1 MHGLTPVERL
11 PGKARA
17 LFILVL
23 CEIGAMAVWFSS
35 AAVVLIMKQTDAL
48 SPLAQSLLTSSVQC
62 GFVAGTIISAALSLA
77 DRFDPRRLFMCSSL
91 VAALATSL
99 LALLPPAGAEVF
111 ALRFVTGMCMAGVYP
126 VGMRLAVTWSQ
137 RDTGLLIGLLV
148 GGLTLGSASPHLL
161 AAFEGLAWR
170 TIYVLAAA
178 SATVS
183 GVGILFCK
191 IGPNMI
197 RSNRIDL
204 NFMAQ
209 AWRDPALRLANLG
222 YLGHMWELYAMWA
235 WLATFL
241 AASFTAAGMMQVSHY
256 SSLWT
261 FIAISLGGA
270 GAVMG
275 GWFADR
281 FGRTTLTIAA
291 MAISASC
298 ALLMACLFGCAP
310 WLVVLVALL
319 WGFSVVADSAQF
331 SASIAELSEP
341 STTGTMLTMQTCAG
355 FLLTLATI
363 HLVPPVVAQLG
374 WRAGFALLAVG
385 PVLGCLAMYRLRLMP
400 QALRLANGK
409 R

>member
-1 MHGLTPVERL
+1 M
-11 PGKARA
+11 PGKVQA

-35 AAVVLIMKQTDAL
+35 ASVVVVIKQTHTL

-62 GFVAGTIISAALSLA
+62 GFVAGTIVSAALSLA
-77 DRFDPRRLFMCSSL
+77 DRFDPRRLFMYSSL
-91 VAALATSL
+91 VAAVATGL
-99 LALLPPAGAEVF
+99 LAFLPPAGLEVF
-111 ALRFVTGMCMAGVYP
+111 ALRFLTGICMAGVYP
-126 VGMRLAVTWSQ
+126 VGMRLAVTWAQ
-137 RDTGLLIGLLV
+137 RDTGFLIGLLV

-161 AAFEGLAWR
+161 AAFDGLAWR
-170 TIYVLAAA
+170 TIYVLAAT
-178 SATVS
+178 SAALS
-183 GVGILFCK
+183 GMSILFCK
-191 IGPNMI
+191 LGPNLV

-235 WLATFL
+235 WLAAFL
-241 AASFTAAGMMQVSHY
+241 AASFTAAGMVQAASY
-256 SSLWT
+256 ASLWT
-261 FIAISLGGA
+261 FIAISLGSV
-270 GAVMG
+270 GAVLG

-281 FGRTTLTIAA
+281 FGRTTLTIGA

-298 ALLMACLFGCAP
+298 ALLIACLFGFAP

-319 WGFSVVADSAQF
+319 WGLSVVADSAQF

-341 STTGTMLTMQTCAG
+341 SMTGTMLTVQTCAG

-363 HLVPPVVAQLG
+363 HLVPPVVVQVG
-374 WRAGFALLAVG
+374 WRIGFALLAVG
-385 PVLGCLAMYRLRLMP
+385 PVLGCLAMYRLRQMP